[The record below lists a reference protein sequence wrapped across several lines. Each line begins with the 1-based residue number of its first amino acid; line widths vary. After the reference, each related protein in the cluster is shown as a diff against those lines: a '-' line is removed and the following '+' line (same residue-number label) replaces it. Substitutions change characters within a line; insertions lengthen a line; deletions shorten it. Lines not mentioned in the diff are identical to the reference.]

1 MAGVIDEKAKFLDRL
16 NDEEKG
22 EDLKKKVI
30 PNDFFFHLRFA
41 NVNL

>member
-22 EDLKKKVI
+22 EDLKKKVMI
-30 PNDFFFHLRFA
+30 FFRLRFA